1 MSFDLAV
8 LALTSGNGPDAARE
22 MFERCLAGKRHV
34 PGEPDERIG
43 AFYNQLQAIY
53 PDHGPAVD
61 RQNCPWSAAP
71 LDVGVDHVIMHMGFG
86 SGSRPTIEHVVGV
99 AGRQRLRG
107 FEPRYVDTTPA
118 CTPGAW

>member
-71 LDVGVDHVIMHMGFG
+71 LDVGIDHVIMHMRFG
-86 SGSRPTIEHVVGV
+86 SVSTPTIETVVSLAARHRFAV
-99 AGRQRLRG
+99 YD
-107 FEPRYVDTTPA
+107 PRSDDTYL
-118 CTPGAW
+118 G